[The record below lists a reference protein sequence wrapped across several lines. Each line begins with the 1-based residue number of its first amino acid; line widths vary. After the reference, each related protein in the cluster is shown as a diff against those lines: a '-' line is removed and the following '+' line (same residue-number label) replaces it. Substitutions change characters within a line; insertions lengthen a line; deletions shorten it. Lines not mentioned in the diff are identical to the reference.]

1 MYLDDIIIFSETK
14 EEHLK
19 RLEAVFQKL
28 AAAGL
33 KLNPSKCFFFREE
46 IEYLGQL

>member
-1 MYLDDIIIFSETK
+1 MNWCIVYLDDIIIFSDTK

-28 AAAGL
+28 CAAGIKL
-33 KLNPSKCFFFREE
+33 KTIKMLF
-46 IEYLGQL
+46 L